1 MYIISLVDVVK
12 INKKVKKWLTF
23 IISCVQFAK
32 KDVFW
37 LMKIHAGTAPQKI
50 NQNTPKLSRTFSKY
64 VMSLNVKQNVR
75 LLLSDTKSTRSKRN
89 VCSRSRILSLIIIT
103 LISKTVRDLEI
114 VRISDGKVKYDP
126 NI

>member
-23 IISCVQFAK
+23 IISCVQFAR

-37 LMKIHAGTAPQKI
+37 LKKIHAGTAPQKI
-50 NQNTPKLSRTFSKY
+50 NQNTPRLSRTFSKY

-89 VCSRSRILSLIIIT
+89 VCSRSRILSLITT

>member
-1 MYIISLVDVVK
+1 MALVDVVK

-23 IISCVQFAK
+23 IISCVQFAR

-50 NQNTPKLSRTFSKY
+50 NQNTPRLSRTFSKY

-89 VCSRSRILSLIIIT
+89 VCSRSRILSLITT

>member
-1 MYIISLVDVVK
+1 MALVDVVK

-37 LMKIHAGTAPQKI
+37 LMKIHVGTAPQKI
-50 NQNTPKLSRTFSKY
+50 NQNTLKLSRTFSKY

-89 VCSRSRILSLIIIT
+89 VCSRSRILSLITT

-114 VRISDGKVKYDP
+114 VRISDGKFESSAVL
-126 NI
+126 

>member
-89 VCSRSRILSLIIIT
+89 VCSRSRILSLITT

-114 VRISDGKVKYDP
+114 VRISDGKVKYDL

>member
-23 IISCVQFAK
+23 IISCVQFAR

-64 VMSLNVKQNVR
+64 IMSLNVKQNVR

-89 VCSRSRILSLIIIT
+89 VCSRSRILSLITT

-114 VRISDGKVKYDP
+114 VRISDGKVKYDL

>member
-1 MYIISLVDVVK
+1 MYIISLVYVVK

-23 IISCVQFAK
+23 IISCVQFAR

-75 LLLSDTKSTRSKRN
+75 LLLSDTKSSRSKRN
-89 VCSRSRILSLIIIT
+89 VCSRSRILSLITT

>member
-50 NQNTPKLSRTFSKY
+50 NQNTPRLSRTFSKY

-89 VCSRSRILSLIIIT
+89 VCSRSRILSLITT

-114 VRISDGKVKYDP
+114 VRISDGKVKYDL

>member
-1 MYIISLVDVVK
+1 MYIIPLVYVVK

-37 LMKIHAGTAPQKI
+37 LKKIHAGTAPQKI

-89 VCSRSRILSLIIIT
+89 VCSRSRILSLIIT

-114 VRISDGKVKYDP
+114 VWISDGKFESSAVL
-126 NI
+126 

>member
-1 MYIISLVDVVK
+1 MALVDVVK

-37 LMKIHAGTAPQKI
+37 LKMIHVGTALQKI

-75 LLLSDTKSTRSKRN
+75 LLLSDTKSTRSKRD
-89 VCSRSRILSLIIIT
+89 VCSRSRILSLITT

-114 VRISDGKVKYDP
+114 VRISDGKVKYDL
-126 NI
+126 NM

>member
-1 MYIISLVDVVK
+1 MALVYVVK

-37 LMKIHAGTAPQKI
+37 LMKIHVGTAPQKI

-89 VCSRSRILSLIIIT
+89 VCSRSRILSLITT

>member
-23 IISCVQFAK
+23 IISCVQFAR

-50 NQNTPKLSRTFSKY
+50 NQNTPRLSRTFSKY

-89 VCSRSRILSLIIIT
+89 VCSRSRILSLITT

-126 NI
+126 NM

>member
-1 MYIISLVDVVK
+1 MYIISLVYVVK

-75 LLLSDTKSTRSKRN
+75 LLLSDTKSTRSKRE
-89 VCSRSRILSLIIIT
+89 VCSRSSILSLITT

>member
-37 LMKIHAGTAPQKI
+37 LMKIHVGTALQKI
-50 NQNTPKLSRTFSKY
+50 NQNTPRLSRTFSKY

-89 VCSRSRILSLIIIT
+89 VCSRSRILSLIIT
-103 LISKTVRDLEI
+103 LMSKTVRDLEI
-114 VRISDGKVKYDP
+114 VRISDGKVKYDL

>member
-37 LMKIHAGTAPQKI
+37 LKKIHAGTAPQKI

-89 VCSRSRILSLIIIT
+89 VCSRSRILSLITT

-114 VRISDGKVKYDP
+114 VRISDGRVKYDP

>member
-1 MYIISLVDVVK
+1 MYIISLVYVLK

-23 IISCVQFAK
+23 IISCVQFAR

-37 LMKIHAGTAPQKI
+37 LMKIHVGTAPQKI

-89 VCSRSRILSLIIIT
+89 VCSRSRILSLITT

-114 VRISDGKVKYDP
+114 VRISDGKFESSAVL
-126 NI
+126 

>member
-50 NQNTPKLSRTFSKY
+50 NQNTPRLSRTFSKY

-75 LLLSDTKSTRSKRN
+75 LLLRDTKSTRSKRN
-89 VCSRSRILSLIIIT
+89 VCSRSRILSLITT

-114 VRISDGKVKYDP
+114 VRISDGKVKYDL

>member
-1 MYIISLVDVVK
+1 MALVYVVK

-23 IISCVQFAK
+23 IISCVQFAR

-37 LMKIHAGTAPQKI
+37 LKKIHAGTAPQRI

-75 LLLSDTKSTRSKRN
+75 LLLSDTKSSRSKRN
-89 VCSRSRILSLIIIT
+89 VCSRSRILSLITT

-114 VRISDGKVKYDP
+114 VRISDGKVKYDL

>member
-1 MYIISLVDVVK
+1 MALVYVVK

-23 IISCVQFAK
+23 IISCVQFAR

-89 VCSRSRILSLIIIT
+89 VCSRSRILSLITT

-114 VRISDGKVKYDP
+114 VRISDGKFESSAVL
-126 NI
+126 

>member
-1 MYIISLVDVVK
+1 MALVDVVK

-89 VCSRSRILSLIIIT
+89 VCSRSRILSLITT

-126 NI
+126 NM

>member
-1 MYIISLVDVVK
+1 MALVDVVK

-37 LMKIHAGTAPQKI
+37 LMKIHVGTAPQKI

-75 LLLSDTKSTRSKRN
+75 LLLSDTKSTRSKRE
-89 VCSRSRILSLIIIT
+89 VCSRSRILSLITT

-126 NI
+126 NM

>member
-23 IISCVQFAK
+23 IISCVQFAR

-75 LLLSDTKSTRSKRN
+75 LLLSDTKSSRSKRE
-89 VCSRSRILSLIIIT
+89 VCSRSRILSLITT

>member
-1 MYIISLVDVVK
+1 MALVYVLK

-50 NQNTPKLSRTFSKY
+50 NQNTPRLSRTFSKY

-75 LLLSDTKSTRSKRN
+75 LLLSDTKSSRSERN
-89 VCSRSRILSLIIIT
+89 VCSRSRILSLITT

-114 VRISDGKVKYDP
+114 VRISDGKFESSAVL
-126 NI
+126 

>member
-1 MYIISLVDVVK
+1 MALVDVVK

-64 VMSLNVKQNVR
+64 IMSLNVKQNVR

-89 VCSRSRILSLIIIT
+89 VCSRSRILSLITT

>member
-23 IISCVQFAK
+23 IISCVQFAR

-89 VCSRSRILSLIIIT
+89 VCSRSRILSLITT

>member
-23 IISCVQFAK
+23 IISYVQFAK

-89 VCSRSRILSLIIIT
+89 VCSRSRILSLITT

>member
-37 LMKIHAGTAPQKI
+37 LMKIHAGTALQKI

-89 VCSRSRILSLIIIT
+89 VCSRSRILSLIIT

-114 VRISDGKVKYDP
+114 VRISDGKFESSAVL
-126 NI
+126 

>member
-1 MYIISLVDVVK
+1 MYIIPLVDVVK

-50 NQNTPKLSRTFSKY
+50 NQNTPRLSRTFSKY

-89 VCSRSRILSLIIIT
+89 VCSRSRILSLITT

-114 VRISDGKVKYDP
+114 VRISDGKVKYYP

>member
-23 IISCVQFAK
+23 IISCVQFAR

-37 LMKIHAGTAPQKI
+37 LMKIHVGTAPQRI

-89 VCSRSRILSLIIIT
+89 VCSRSRILSLITT

-114 VRISDGKVKYDP
+114 VRISDGKVKYDL

>member
-12 INKKVKKWLTF
+12 TNKKVKKWLTF

-89 VCSRSRILSLIIIT
+89 VCSRSRILSLITT

>member
-1 MYIISLVDVVK
+1 MALVDVVK

-37 LMKIHAGTAPQKI
+37 LMKIHVGTAPQKI

-89 VCSRSRILSLIIIT
+89 VCSRSRILSLITT

>member
-1 MYIISLVDVVK
+1 MALVDVVK

-23 IISCVQFAK
+23 IINCVQFAK

-75 LLLSDTKSTRSKRN
+75 LLLSDTKSSRSKRN
-89 VCSRSRILSLIIIT
+89 VCSRSRILSLITT

>member
-1 MYIISLVDVVK
+1 MALVYVVK

-37 LMKIHAGTAPQKI
+37 LMKIHVGTAPQRI

-89 VCSRSRILSLIIIT
+89 VCSRSRILSLITT

-114 VRISDGKVKYDP
+114 VRISDGKVKYDL

>member
-1 MYIISLVDVVK
+1 MALVDVVK

-23 IISCVQFAK
+23 IISCVQFAR

-89 VCSRSRILSLIIIT
+89 VCSRSRILSLITT

>member
-1 MYIISLVDVVK
+1 MYIIALVDVVK

-89 VCSRSRILSLIIIT
+89 VCSRSRILSLITT

>member
-89 VCSRSRILSLIIIT
+89 VCSRSRILSLITT

-114 VRISDGKVKYDP
+114 VRISDGKVKYDQ

>member
-1 MYIISLVDVVK
+1 MALVDVVK

-37 LMKIHAGTAPQKI
+37 LKMIHAGTAPQKI

-89 VCSRSRILSLIIIT
+89 VCSRSRILSLITT

>member
-1 MYIISLVDVVK
+1 MALVDVVK

-23 IISCVQFAK
+23 IISCVQFAR

-89 VCSRSRILSLIIIT
+89 VCSRSRILSLITT

-114 VRISDGKVKYDP
+114 VRISDGRVKYDL

>member
-1 MYIISLVDVVK
+1 MYSISLVDVVK

-75 LLLSDTKSTRSKRN
+75 LLLSDTKSSRSKRN
-89 VCSRSRILSLIIIT
+89 VCSRSRILSLITT

-114 VRISDGKVKYDP
+114 VRISDGKFESSAAL
-126 NI
+126 

>member
-1 MYIISLVDVVK
+1 MALVDVVK

-23 IISCVQFAK
+23 IISCVQFAR

-89 VCSRSRILSLIIIT
+89 VCSRSRILSLITT

-114 VRISDGKVKYDP
+114 VRISDGKVKYDL

>member
-1 MYIISLVDVVK
+1 MALVDVVK

-23 IISCVQFAK
+23 IISCVQFAR

-75 LLLSDTKSTRSKRN
+75 LLLSDTKSSRSKRN
-89 VCSRSRILSLIIIT
+89 VCSRSRILSLITT